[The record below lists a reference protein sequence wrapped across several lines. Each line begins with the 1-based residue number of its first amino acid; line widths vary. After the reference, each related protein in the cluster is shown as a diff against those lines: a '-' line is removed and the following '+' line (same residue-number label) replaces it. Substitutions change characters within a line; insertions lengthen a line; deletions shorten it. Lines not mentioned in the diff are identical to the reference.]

1 MRIKNLTRK
10 IYKIHKRQLKN
21 TSISHKKLLI
31 CFSGIPGSG
40 KTHISKIL
48 EKKYLG
54 VRIRSDDIRSIVKKL
69 NIKIKDID
77 RITYAYLEWLF
88 NNYSFKNN
96 LIILDKGIDRKY
108 EETFSIFK
116 KKRYKIFVIR
126 LQVSRRI
133 SEKRVA
139 KHGKPDENYINNID
153 RWIKEWKN
161 FGRKVKSNIIIRNE
175 QNLNLK
181 PLFSKLDKLIR

>member
-69 NIKIKDID
+69 DIKIKDID
-77 RITYAYLEWLF
+77 GITYAYLEWLF

-96 LIILDKGIDRKY
+96 LIILDKGIDRRWR
-108 EETFSIFK
+108 ETFPIFK
-116 KKRYKIFVIR
+116 KKKYKIFVIR
-126 LQVSRRI
+126 LRVSRRI

-139 KHGKPDENYINNID
+139 KHGKIDGNYINNVE
-153 RWIKEWKN
+153 RWVKEWN
-161 FGRKVKSNIIIRNE
+161 LFGGKVKSNIIIKNG
-175 QNLNLK
+175 QNLSLK